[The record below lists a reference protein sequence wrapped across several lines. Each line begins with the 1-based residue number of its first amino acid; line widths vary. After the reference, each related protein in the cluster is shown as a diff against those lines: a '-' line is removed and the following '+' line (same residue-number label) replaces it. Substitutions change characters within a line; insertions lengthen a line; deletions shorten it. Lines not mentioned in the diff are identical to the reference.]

1 MRRLLVSFIL
11 YQYVSTTVI
20 VDYWQRER
28 ERDRERLIETEGER
42 ERERED
48 KSFDG
53 PLTWI
58 LTNA

>member
-28 ERDRERLIETEGER
+28 ERDRERLIETETEGESER
-42 ERERED
+42 ERERE
-48 KSFDG
+48 KISRLMG
-53 PLTWI
+53 L
-58 LTNA
+58 